1 MAAGVATN
9 VPGLVAGLAGAL
21 TGGGDA
27 GCEPDTGGALG
38 TGVACATKIPSS
50 SAFAKIGNTAVV

>member
-9 VPGLVAGLAGAL
+9 VPGLGTGLPGAL
-21 TGGGDA
+21 IGGGDV
-27 GCEPDTGGALG
+27 GCEPGVGGALG

-50 SAFAKIGNTAVV
+50 SAFAKIGNAAGG